1 MKSCAWLIC
10 IAVCIQLLS
19 VPVECARKLL
29 NIDYLGIGYDALRGN
44 PQSDSSDPGF
54 KTSVFPLTYTKNTE
68 SADGRFL
75 HPDHTTVHQ
84 VSSCS
89 FNARSEVVKTISM
102 YTKLLQVGIL
112 SAFFISLQVCHGHVL
127 LSYDQLRAA
136 SLIGRNAVT

>member
-89 FNARSEVVKTISM
+89 FNARSEVVETTSK
-102 YTKLLQVGIL
+102 YTELLQVGIL
-112 SAFFISLQVCHGHVL
+112 SAFLFRYKFVTDM
-127 LSYDQLRAA
+127 SYCRMTNYEPLR
-136 SLIGRNAVT
+136 